1 VLLASPVSA
10 TLTAV
15 SLLPVTGL
23 WSAVTVDPYA
33 TVVPYSKVTVIESP
47 LALTVPFNVAPV
59 DPTAVAAPV
68 VAVGAEALVV
78 NET

>member
-1 VLLASPVSA
+1 LIASPVSA

-23 WSAVTVDPYA
+23 WSAVTVVPYA
-33 TVVPYSKVTVIESP
+33 TVVPYSKVTVVEAP
-47 LALTVPFNVAPV
+47 LALTVPLSVAPEALM
-59 DPTAVAAPV
+59 PVAEPV